1 MTLTEIRNQL
11 VTHFQK
17 QDHFSLKNDS
27 VNIKIDKNQLDIKED
42 LIKLAFSELEKA
54 DMFSF
59 ASTKNDE
66 IWALEY
72 PLLSQGQELT
82 ISSGASELVANLLN
96 EFKEVLGNGKNLQPT
111 NKLNIVESDIIQLC
125 LLCKQ
130 LLEKEDK
137 E

>member
-54 DMFSF
+54 DMVSY